1 MLVNKP
7 DTRFKLNEDG
17 VLVFHPID
25 KEDAERIWSDLRVEL
40 TFLRNNLSGKEDWLD
55 IVPHEHTKIKIITH
69 IEVIRI
75 ERILEATEEKFESV
89 KNWFDKKNLNYPGSP
104 EHQKQKA
111 RQRKYLDAYMAHIKR
126 KIKGEDKVFK
136 EEKITGL
143 FKGQDIKWEKVIIS
157 LPAKEWTASYELRV
171 RIKGKQRSEPFGLKE
186 FGFWNLR
193 GKKPTMLFVTLQAL
207 ANVKSTIG
215 HEGNKDEMRR
225 FGKSVSALGKLL
237 NRQLGIDGS
246 PFNKKELL
254 WSPKFKIKPDKDEGF
269 ITRDSKTVPYED
281 WMESDE
287 DLMN

>member
-104 EHQKQKA
+104 EDQKQKA
-111 RQRKYLDAYMAHIKR
+111 RQRKYLDAYMAHIER

-143 FKGQDIKWEKVIIS
+143 FKGQDIKWEMVIIS
-157 LPAKEWTASYELRV
+157 LPAKDESASYELKV
-171 RIKGKQRSEPFGLKE
+171 RIKGTRKSESFSLKE
-186 FGFWNLR
+186 FGFWNNR
-193 GKKPTMLFVTLQAL
+193 DNKPNRLFVALKAL

-215 HEGNKDEMRR
+215 HEGKKDEMRR
-225 FGKSVSALGKLL
+225 FGKQVSALGKLL

-254 WSPKFKIKPDKDEGF
+254 WSPKFKIEIEKDEDF
-269 ITRDSKTVPYED
+269 ISRDSKTVPYED
-281 WMESDE
+281 RMESDE

>member
-17 VLVFHPID
+17 VLVFHPIY

-104 EHQKQKA
+104 EDQKQKA
-111 RQRKYLDAYMAHIKR
+111 RQRKYLDAYMAHIER

-171 RIKGKQRSEPFGLKE
+171 RIKGRRKSESFSLKE
-186 FGFWNLR
+186 FEFWNKR
-193 GKKPTMLFVTLQAL
+193 DNKPNRLFFVLQAL
-207 ANVKSTIG
+207 ANVKSMLSL
-215 HEGNKDEMRR
+215 EGKKDEMRR

-254 WSPKFKIKPDKDEGF
+254 WSPKFKIEIEKDEDF
-269 ITRDSKTVPYED
+269 ISRDSKTVSYED
-281 WMESDE
+281 WMKSDE
-287 DLMN
+287 D

>member
-104 EHQKQKA
+104 EDQKQKA
-111 RQRKYLDAYMAHIKR
+111 RQRKYLDAYMAHIER

-136 EEKITGL
+136 EEKITVYL
-143 FKGQDIKWEKVIIS
+143 KV
-157 LPAKEWTASYELRV
+157 Y
-171 RIKGKQRSEPFGLKE
+171 LKAY
-186 FGFWNLR
+186 L
-193 GKKPTMLFVTLQAL
+193 KVY
-207 ANVKSTIG
+207 VKACL
-215 HEGNKDEMRR
+215 KAYL
-225 FGKSVSALGKLL
+225 KVY
-237 NRQLGIDGS
+237 
-246 PFNKKELL
+246 
-254 WSPKFKIKPDKDEGF
+254 PKVYLK
-269 ITRDSKTVPYED
+269 V
-281 WMESDE
+281 
-287 DLMN
+287 